1 MIPVFLQDNGPA
13 AQYMFAL
20 IEHHSLSPVVM
31 KITKNYVARII
42 KKEDVKPMLSV
53 FPEIQQEQE
62 KAM

>member
-1 MIPVFLQDNGPA
+1 MPA
-13 AQYMFAL
+13 K
-20 IEHHSLSPVVM
+20 HSLRSAGKRQFLPMPVVM

-53 FPEIQQEQE
+53 FPEIQEEQE